1 MAASATADEM
11 TGAEIPLFP
20 LNAVLF
26 PGGLLPLQ
34 IFEQRYLQMTKA
46 CLRDGT
52 HFGVCLIRHGAEVG
66 APATPESV
74 GCTAR
79 IVHWDMQQL
88 GLLKIVAQG
97 ERRFRLGA
105 TRVQDDGLV
114 LGAAEFLAEEADAPV
129 PAGFT
134 LSSDAGLTPVP
145 AALAPCRELVGRLV
159 DEHGERLFAR
169 PFRLDSSAWVSA
181 RLAEVLPLPA
191 GVKQSLLELDAP
203 ARLEALGRLLAQQA

>member
-114 LGAAEFLAEEADAPV
+114 LGAVEFLAEEADA
-129 PAGFT
+129 
-134 LSSDAGLTPVP
+134 PVP